1 MTLTRRNF
9 QTPEDYW
16 RIRDFLRRVFLLNA
30 RRELAWQVY
39 RFDYWRW
46 HGIEN
51 LGDGRLEEDVFL
63 WEASNGE
70 IAAVLNREGPGE
82 AFLQVHPCLRTP
94 DLEEEMIAA
103 AEAHLSIPGKDGR
116 RLCIW
121 ADEHDEL
128 RREILKRHGYTA
140 GTRPEYRRRRLLS
153 IPIPDAAAA
162 DGYAIRSLGGV
173 EELPAR
179 SMVSWK
185 AFHPDGLIDPNQD
198 WTWYRNIQRAPLYR
212 RDLDIVAVAPG
223 GDLASFCTVWFD
235 DVTRTGA
242 FEPVGTA
249 PAHQRLGLGSAVM
262 CEGMRRLKLLGA
274 DMAYVGSYGEAAHG
288 LYASL
293 GFTDYVLMEPWAKA
307 F

>member
-1 MTLTRRNF
+1 MMNLNRRIYE
-9 QTPEDYW
+9 TPEDYW
-16 RIRDFLRRVFLLNA
+16 RIREFLRKVFLLNE
-30 RRELAWQVY
+30 RRELDWQVY

-63 WEASNGE
+63 WEAPDGE
-70 IAAVLNREGPGE
+70 IAAVLNREGRGE
-82 AFLQVHPCLRTP
+82 AFLQVHPRLRTP
-94 DLEEEMIAA
+94 GLEEEMIAA
-103 AEAHLSIPGKDGR
+103 AEAHLSIPGKGGR
-116 RLCIW
+116 RLSIW
-121 ADEHDEL
+121 AHAHDEL
-128 RREILKRHGYTA
+128 RREILKRRGYIA
-140 GTRPEYRRRRLLS
+140 GTHPEYRRRSLS
-153 IPIPDAAAA
+153 DPIPDTPAAE
-162 DGYAIRSLGGV
+162 GYTIRSLGGV

-185 AFHPDGLIDPNQD
+185 AFHPDAPADPDQD

-212 RDLDIVAVAPG
+212 RDLDIVAVGPD

-249 PAHQRLGLGSAVM
+249 PAHQRRGLGSAVM
-262 CEGMRRLKLLGA
+262 VEGMRRLKLVGA
-274 DMAYVGSYGEAAHG
+274 DMATVGSYNEAAHG

-293 GFTDYVLMEPWAKA
+293 GFTDYILMEPWEKA
-307 F
+307 L